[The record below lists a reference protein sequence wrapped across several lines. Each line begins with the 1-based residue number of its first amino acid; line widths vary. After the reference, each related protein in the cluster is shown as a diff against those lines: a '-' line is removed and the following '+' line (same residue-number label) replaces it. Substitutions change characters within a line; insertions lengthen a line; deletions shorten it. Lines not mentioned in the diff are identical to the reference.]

1 MILWSYSQQNKI
13 CGALLESSLKCCVYF
28 ILTSFGKATKA
39 ALSYIASIFPIIS
52 ESISKISISISEN
65 AIINENK
72 NNSNYKIELE
82 FRNPSLLT
90 LPAGETEFF
99 VFYDD
104 EMVGK
109 GNLES
114 FTLYPISSIYVE
126 GTFTTDTN
134 SDESKSVKISGI
146 TKYDLLVTTIEVP
159 FDYYPTDEQTRKFIQ

>member
-1 MILWSYSQQNKI
+1 MKSLRKKSTIILFLLLVSILGYSQY
-13 CGALLESSLKCCVYF
+13 ESV
-28 ILTSFGKATKA
+28 
-39 ALSYIASIFPIIS
+39 
-52 ESISKISISISEN
+52 SKISISISEN
-65 AIINENK
+65 AIINEDK

-82 FRNPSLLT
+82 FQNPLLLT
-90 LPAGETEFF
+90 LPTGETEFF

-126 GTFTTDTN
+126 GTFTTDIN

>member
-1 MILWSYSQQNKI
+1 MKSLKEKSTIILFLLLVSILGYSQYEY
-13 CGALLESSLKCCVYF
+13 A
-28 ILTSFGKATKA
+28 
-39 ALSYIASIFPIIS
+39 
-52 ESISKISISISEN
+52 SKISASISEN
-65 AIINENK
+65 AIINEDK

-134 SDESKSVKISGI
+134 SDKSKSVKIAGI

-159 FDYYPTDEQTRKFIQ
+159 FDYYPTYEQTRKFIQ

>member
-1 MILWSYSQQNKI
+1 MKSLKKKSTIILFLLLVSILGYSQY
-13 CGALLESSLKCCVYF
+13 ESV
-28 ILTSFGKATKA
+28 
-39 ALSYIASIFPIIS
+39 
-52 ESISKISISISEN
+52 SKISISISEN
-65 AIINENK
+65 AIISENK

-82 FRNPSLLT
+82 FQNPSLLT

>member
-1 MILWSYSQQNKI
+1 MKSLKKKSTIILFLLLVSILGYSQY
-13 CGALLESSLKCCVYF
+13 ESV
-28 ILTSFGKATKA
+28 
-39 ALSYIASIFPIIS
+39 
-52 ESISKISISISEN
+52 SKISISISEN
-65 AIINENK
+65 AIISEDK

-104 EMVGK
+104 KMVGK

>member
-1 MILWSYSQQNKI
+1 MKSLKKKSTIILFLLLVSILGYSQY
-13 CGALLESSLKCCVYF
+13 ESV
-28 ILTSFGKATKA
+28 
-39 ALSYIASIFPIIS
+39 
-52 ESISKISISISEN
+52 SKISVSISEN

>member
-1 MILWSYSQQNKI
+1 MKSLKKKSTIILFLLLVSILGYSQY
-13 CGALLESSLKCCVYF
+13 ESV
-28 ILTSFGKATKA
+28 
-39 ALSYIASIFPIIS
+39 
-52 ESISKISISISEN
+52 SKISISISEN
-65 AIINENK
+65 TIISEDK

>member
-1 MILWSYSQQNKI
+1 MKSLKKKSTIILFLLLVSIVGYSQY
-13 CGALLESSLKCCVYF
+13 ESV
-28 ILTSFGKATKA
+28 
-39 ALSYIASIFPIIS
+39 
-52 ESISKISISISEN
+52 SKISVSISEN
-65 AIINENK
+65 AIMNENK

>member
-1 MILWSYSQQNKI
+1 MKSLKKKSTIILFLLVVSILGYSQY
-13 CGALLESSLKCCVYF
+13 ESV
-28 ILTSFGKATKA
+28 
-39 ALSYIASIFPIIS
+39 
-52 ESISKISISISEN
+52 SKISISISEN
-65 AIINENK
+65 AIISEDK

>member
-1 MILWSYSQQNKI
+1 MKSVKKKSTIILFLLLAGILIYSQYQ
-13 CGALLESSLKCCVYF
+13 S
-28 ILTSFGKATKA
+28 
-39 ALSYIASIFPIIS
+39 ASEIS
-52 ESISKISISISEN
+52 VSISEN
-65 AIINENK
+65 AIINED
-72 NNSNYKIELE
+72 NSNYKIELE
-82 FRNPSLLT
+82 FTNPSLLT